1 MNTCMSM
8 WLAYAEA
15 HSKAEGIWYEGWE
28 FYNELKSLEVVRI
41 YTSWNIKPGLEIWNE
56 I

>member
-1 MNTCMSM
+1 M
-8 WLAYAEA
+8 WVGYAEA
-15 HSKAEGIWYEGWE
+15 LSKAAGILYEGRE

-41 YTSWNIKPGLEIWNE
+41 YTLWNIKPGLEIWNE